1 MTTILSLFDYTGNW
15 SSPYR
20 EHGYNVVQVDIKHG
34 QDIMSWDYR
43 YLADVHGILAAVP
56 CTDFAVSGAR
66 WFAEKDVDGRTA
78 KSVALVKKT
87 LEIVDFFQPAWW
99 AIENPVGRMNTL
111 VPEMEQYGPWYFQP
125 CDYGDPYTKKTGLWG
140 SFTPPLPIFVGQ
152 AWQPVEPIK
161 PRNPGHHAIDDYMIH
176 VLGEKPIG
184 VHERGE
190 KWRSVTPLGFAR
202 AFFIAN
208 P

>member
-34 QDIMSWDYR
+34 QDIMTWDYR
-43 YLADVHGILAAVP
+43 YLHDVHGILAAVP
-56 CTDFAVSGAR
+56 CTDFAASGAR
-66 WFAEKDVDGRTA
+66 WFAEKDTDGRTA
-78 KSVALVKKT
+78 KSIALVKKT
-87 LEIVDFFQPAWW
+87 LEIIDFFQPAWW

-111 VPEMEQYGPWYFQP
+111 VPEMAQHGPWYFQP
-125 CDYGDPYTKKTGLWG
+125 CDYGEPYTKKTGLWG
-140 SFTPPLPIFVGQ
+140 NFTPPLPIFVGQ
-152 AWQPVEPIK
+152 AWKPVEPTEGSK
-161 PRNPGHHAIDDYMIH
+161 MHLLPPS
-176 VLGEKPIG
+176 P
-184 VHERGE
+184 ERAAL
-190 KWRSVTPLGFAR
+190 RSVTPLGFSR